1 MKEEGFDDDYLP
13 PQGVIQLER
22 RPRTAYAI
30 QLTAENQE
38 ECFAFIGIADA
49 QLHGSSIIV
58 RRNGTHI
65 ETLNI
70 GEWALRGMDGKIRV
84 MNSDEVWSKYRV
96 LQVGRTIDELSH
108 F

>member
-1 MKEEGFDDDYLP
+1 MK
-13 PQGVIQLER
+13 GVIQLER
-22 RPRTAYAI
+22 RPRTATAI
-30 QLTAENQE
+30 LLTADNQE
-38 ECFAFIGIADA
+38 ECFAFIGIKDA

-84 MNSDEVWSKYRV
+84 MDNEEVWSKYR
-96 LQVGRTIDELSH
+96 LRPFGRSMDELSH